1 MRNLMLSTLTLPLYV
16 LVLSCSDN
24 LDLKGMFLP
33 VCEDVDTRF
42 EESMEYNDSHGYETV
57 YVSIDDYRFYVMT
70 DIHVDAK
77 SDNLENYVSA
87 CISDSE
93 AAPFSL
99 CLGDMVNARGNQDLF
114 FEQVEPLLE
123 NSYFFPV
130 VGNHDLY
137 FDQWQYYRDDW
148 HTSTYYFEVVTPGG
162 KKDLYIALDSA
173 SGKLGTKQRKW
184 LEALLKDKNNG
195 EYRHKIVFTHTH
207 FFKKDES
214 QGHTSNFNIEE
225 TYDLMSLFAEYGVD
239 LVLQG
244 HAHHRDLTVF
254 KGVSY
259 LRLDAMEDH
268 YSNAFYTVIKMG
280 ESFGYEFVP
289 VGKQEPENKN

>member
-1 MRNLMLSTLTLPLYV
+1 MP
-16 LVLSCSDN
+16 
-24 LDLKGMFLP
+24 
-33 VCEDVDTRF
+33 
-42 EESMEYNDSHGYETV
+42 
-57 YVSIDDYRFYVMT
+57 
-70 DIHVDAK
+70 
-77 SDNLENYVSA
+77 
-87 CISDSE
+87 
-93 AAPFSL
+93 
-99 CLGDMVNARGNQDLF
+99 
-114 FEQVEPLLE
+114 
-123 NSYFFPV
+123 
-130 VGNHDLY
+130 
-137 FDQWQYYRDDW
+137 
-148 HTSTYYFEVVTPGG
+148 PGG
-162 KKDLYIALDSA
+162 KKDLYIALASA